1 MGIIRAKQD
10 ILLTSGIDWTGFKVM
25 ADSNIQDTND
35 DRPEQQALNRF
46 IAAGGRN
53 QAWGTEKLS

>member
-1 MGIIRAKQD
+1 
-10 ILLTSGIDWTGFKVM
+10 M